1 MGLNLAGLG
10 ARFGAEYSNGLLM
23 GQRWPLN
30 RSPQGP
36 ILTPVQ
42 TMLKGPITGYS
53 GDGLADEFVLK
64 YAEVHHG

>member
-1 MGLNLAGLG
+1 
-10 ARFGAEYSNGLLM
+10 M

-42 TMLKGPITGYS
+42 TMLKGPITGYFC
-53 GDGLADEFVLK
+53 DGLADEFVLK